1 MSYKF
6 QSSHLLCLLKW
17 KRLKPRKKERNEKK
31 KKNKHAQFACYERIV
46 STHWQLERA
55 SPEPRTTNYGQ
66 MVDFGSMYMRKMLQ
80 ISSYARGSS
89 KPTMDNSFALK
100 DKCSFFKKRKNPYDI
115 LTKISRWTIFVY
127 HLRAT
132 LIGLWILLK
141 WFFQFLWHSIQ
152 QSIKPHQSITSV
164 GDQSYFHDKPPPC
177 LVDNRIGLQS
187 YVKLKG
193 TKLHY
198 IEAGNRCDPLILLL
212 HGFPDCWLGW
222 HNQVI
227 GIDFSIVAAN
237 ELRQFDRKTIWQK
250 LAKRNHWTCTFC
262 FSDQRTVSLFSR
274 GCAWFKGF

>member
-1 MSYKF
+1 
-6 QSSHLLCLLKW
+6 
-17 KRLKPRKKERNEKK
+17 
-31 KKNKHAQFACYERIV
+31 
-46 STHWQLERA
+46 
-55 SPEPRTTNYGQ
+55 

-80 ISSYARGSS
+80 ISSYARGTST
-89 KPTMDNSFALK
+89 PTPDENFGQNENSG
-100 DKCSFFKKRKNPYDI
+100 FFKKRKNPYNL

-152 QSIKPHQSITSV
+152 QSIKPNQLNAIS
-164 GDQSYFHDKPPPC
+164 DQNYFHDKPPPC

-198 IEAGNRCDPLILLL
+198 IEAGNRHDPLILLL

-222 HNQVI
+222 HNQVSV
-227 GIDFSIVAAN
+227 FFLTYVTKHSSH
-237 ELRQFDRKTIWQK
+237 
-250 LAKRNHWTCTFC
+250 NHWTCTLYIIF
-262 FSDQRTVSLFSR
+262 FYITDQRTVSIFSR